1 MLECHVNRSHDS
13 AVKADMATADSFEDL
28 IAWQEAM
35 RLVEMVYRCTTTF
48 PREEVFGLSA
58 QMRRSAVSIPCNI
71 AEGAA
76 RNSSRELLQ
85 FLGIANGSL
94 GELRTQLQIS
104 IRLGFLS
111 RDSGCIEQAT
121 RVSRILTG
129 LRNSVRERSR

>member
-1 MLECHVNRSHDS
+1 MGVMAS
-13 AVKADMATADSFEDL
+13 AESFEDL

-35 RLVEMVYRCTTTF
+35 RLVEMVYRCTSPF
-48 PREEVFGLSA
+48 PKSEIFGLTS
-58 QMRRSAVSIPCNI
+58 QMRRSAISGPCNI

-104 IRLGFLS
+104 VRLGFLNP
-111 RDSGCIEQAT
+111 DAECLEQAS

-129 LRNSVRERSR
+129 LRNSVRRRMC